1 MYTPRLHTH
10 FQGQVQKHIR
20 DITYNKDKLNYAINI
35 RLIREPYGPI
45 VENMAL
51 KTTLGTRPLLAM
63 MLHTGTKKNTAIKR
77 VKCVID
83 R

>member
-10 FQGQVQKHIR
+10 FQGQIQKHIR
-20 DITYNKDKLNYAINI
+20 DITYNKDKLNYTVSIL
-35 RLIREPYGPI
+35 LITEVYGPI
-45 VENMAL
+45 KENMAL

-63 MLHTGTKKNTAIKR
+63 MLYTGTKKNTAIKR